1 MIMNNRLEIIEQREV
16 LGKDFKIY
24 GDYENPLFLAKDVA
38 EWIEHSNVS
47 KMVSQLESDEK
58 TTLTIGY
65 SGNKTTNQI
74 FLTEDGLYEVLMQSR
89 KPIAKEFKKQVKGIL
104 KEIRRNGL
112 YATDELLNNPDLLLK
127 AALALKLGREKIQKL
142 ESEVSVLAPKAK
154 YCDVVLNCEELVSVT
169 LIAKDYGKSAQWLN
183 NYLHKKGIQ
192 YRKGRIWHLYSEY
205 AVMGYAGSRTHL
217 YTDSDGDSHSLV
229 HTYWS
234 PKGRWFIYCLLKAD
248 GILPL
253 IERPV

>member
-1 MIMNNRLEIIEQREV
+1 MNNRLEIIEQREV

-38 EWIEHSNVS
+38 GWIDYDSRTGQMLNTVDGS
-47 KMVSQLESDEK
+47 EK
-58 TTLTIGY
+58 LMHTLY
-65 SGNKTTNQI
+65 ASGQYREMW
-74 FLTEDGLYEVLMQSR
+74 FVTEDGLYEVLMQSR
-89 KPIAKEFKKQVKGIL
+89 KPIAKEFKKQVKIIL
-104 KEIRRNGL
+104 KEIRRNGI

-127 AALALKLGREKIQKL
+127 AALALKQGREKIQKL
-142 ESEVSVLAPKAK
+142 ESEVSSLAPKAK
-154 YCDVVLNCEELVSVT
+154 YCDVVLNCKELVSVT

-183 NYLHKKGIQ
+183 SYLHEKGVQ
-192 YRKGRIWHLYSEY
+192 FRYGRIWHLYSEY
-205 AVMGYAGSRTHL
+205 ADMGYAGSRTHL
-217 YTDSDGDSHSLV
+217 YTDSNGNSHSLV

-253 IERPV
+253 IERLV